1 MSSIYDDDYFITEIG
16 MPHIFPN
23 PREGSDEGLLAYGGD
38 LNPNRLLTAY
48 RNGIFP
54 WFNKNDPI
62 LWWSPNPR
70 LVLYPNEF
78 KESKSLRRVIRNKGY
93 KVRFDTNFRA
103 VIDYCSKVPREGQ
116 DGTWLTDEMKEAYIE
131 LYNMGFAHSI
141 ETYYNGELVGGFY
154 GISMGKAFFGES
166 MFALMPDASKVALRV
181 LSNIFIKK
189 CYDFIDCQV
198 ETPHLMS
205 LGARLISR
213 DEFLDQLEEA
223 LGKPSDLGSWS
234 EWSKYIE

>member
-54 WFNKNDPI
+54 WFSPQDPI

-70 LVLYPNEF
+70 LVLYPSEF
-78 KESKSLRRVIRNKGY
+78 KTSKSLQRVIRNKGY
-93 KVRFDTNFRA
+93 EVKFDRDFKS
-103 VIDYCSKVPREGQ
+103 VIEYCGKVPREGQ
-116 DGTWLTDEMKEAYIE
+116 RGTWLTKEMKESYTK
-131 LYNMGFAHSI
+131 LHHMGFAHSI
-141 ETYYNGELVGGFY
+141 ETYYQDKLVGGLY

-166 MFALMPDASKVALRV
+166 MFALMPNASKVALKF
-181 LSNIFIKK
+181 LIDTLIDNSF
-189 CYDFIDCQV
+189 DFVDCQV
-198 ETPHLMS
+198 ETPHLIS
-205 LGARLISR
+205 LGARLIDR
-213 DEFLDQLEEA
+213 DDFLNQLEDS
-223 LGKPSDLGSWS
+223 LTRPSKIGSWS
-234 EWSKYIE
+234 NWGK